1 MKTILSILFRRKR
14 EAVIFAICM
23 IIFPVGISYTL
34 TEKYES
40 TATVMLTAGR
50 FKKPFIPNEKDTQT
64 GFIQISMEDM
74 ASEVELLTSRPV
86 LEKVVEKNKL
96 YVFPEPR
103 DDEYLKRFAA
113 LIKKGLNG
121 FLVLINLKKEMTDFE
136 VAIAKLSGDVDVE
149 FITRSN
155 IISIKWRGYSP
166 DQAKNV
172 VNTIVH
178 EYIKHHIDVH
188 GYTKAFKVIKKEM
201 ELNHQHVRDVEH
213 ELNQLESKFGS
224 YNLDMEREIL
234 IGKYL
239 NAKMTYDN
247 LLHIDPDSVSSTNR
261 GLYAEDPNFVGL
273 MKELTDVEM
282 ERMKNV
288 ISYGEKNKRVTL
300 NDQQIKNLKQL
311 IKSEHLHNLESWK
324 ESGER
329 YRKRLD
335 EFETVRERASLLKRD
350 LVRVLDAYQISRQK
364 YNEAMISAAMDK
376 AEISSVLIVAP
387 ASYTSTPAY
396 PRKIMLLVI
405 SIFFAIIGGIAA
417 AFSAEKMFSR
427 VVKIEDIMAYA
438 KLKVLLTIPEF
449 TTEDQKNGQWLM
461 NNLSK
466 KMASIRS
473 FLSENTAEV
482 KVHLVVSPSPG
493 AGTSFVIRQLAHY
506 AQRAT
511 KTKSLLFS
519 IDYNVQKA
527 SGVKVKDILTD
538 SAKYIK
544 RNNET
549 DYVTVLVSPEE
560 LSSDNSSFAKLI
572 EKIKALGY
580 GNIFIDLPNERGD
593 SSHLNV
599 TSCCDYLFVN
609 VAYDITDKYALNRFV
624 SVIETQSDIKPSGA
638 IFNRRKNPIP
648 HSIYKRL

>member
-74 ASEVELLTSRPV
+74 ASEVELLTSLPV

-96 YVFPEPR
+96 YVFPEPGES
-103 DDEYLKRFAA
+103 EYLKRFAA
-113 LIKKGLNG
+113 AIKKGING

-136 VAIAKLSGDVDVE
+136 VAVAKLSGDVDVE
-149 FITRSN
+149 FIKRSN

-166 DQAKNV
+166 SQAKNV
-172 VNTIVH
+172 VNTMVH

-201 ELNHQHVRDVEH
+201 DLNQQRVRDVEN
-213 ELNQLESKFGS
+213 ELNQLEAQFGS
-224 YNLDMEREIL
+224 YDLDMERTIL
-234 IGKYL
+234 IEKYL
-239 NAKMTYDN
+239 TAKMTYDN

-273 MKELTDVEM
+273 MKELTELEM
-282 ERMKNV
+282 ERMTNV
-288 ISYGEKNKRVTL
+288 VSYGAKNKRVTL
-300 NDQQIKNLKQL
+300 NDQQIKNLKKL

-376 AEISSVLIVAP
+376 AEISSVLVVAP

-396 PRKIMLLVI
+396 PRKILLLVI

-427 VVKIEDIMAYA
+427 IVSIEDILAYT

-449 TTEDQKNGQWLM
+449 THEDQLNGQWLM
-461 NNLSK
+461 NSLSK
-466 KMASIRS
+466 KMAAMRR
-473 FLSENTAEV
+473 FLSEDGANS

-493 AGTSFVIRQLAHY
+493 AGTSFAIRQLSHY
-506 AQRAT
+506 AQRTT
-511 KTKSLLFS
+511 KTKSLLFRV
-519 IDYNVQKA
+519 DYAVQKVA
-527 SGVKVKDILTD
+527 GVTIKNILSD
-538 SAKYIK
+538 PKKSIK

-549 DYVTVLVSPEE
+549 DYVTIQVSPDE
-560 LSSDNSSFAKLI
+560 LSSDNSSFSLLL
-572 EKIKALGY
+572 EQIKSLGY

-593 SSHLNV
+593 SSYLNV
-599 TSCCDYLFVN
+599 TSCCDHLFVN
-609 VAYDITDKYALNRFV
+609 VAYDITDKYALKRFV
-624 SVIETQSDIKPSGA
+624 SVIETHSAIPTSGA